1 MARRARRT
9 SSIEGRERKEINAP
23 KIGIRTRSSSP
34 PCHPPLAA
42 PHKIPESN
50 QLSLSN
56 NNLPL
61 PKRYIRSETV
71 TLFRRN
77 RHETDAET
85 IDAKL
90 FEAESRLELGVHY
103 QIPYPRHY
111 YKSTGETAAKP
122 LPIQPLYMHSLG
134 TQASKDDLRRRTEH
148 LRALAR
154 GGIGGG
160 TDHDKAKRAR

>member
-1 MARRARRT
+1 MA
-9 SSIEGRERKEINAP
+9 
-23 KIGIRTRSSSP
+23 
-34 PCHPPLAA
+34 
-42 PHKIPESN
+42 
-50 QLSLSN
+50 
-56 NNLPL
+56 
-61 PKRYIRSETV
+61 
-71 TLFRRN
+71 
-77 RHETDAET
+77 
-85 IDAKL
+85 
-90 FEAESRLELGVHY
+90 EATARLELGVHY